1 MVIKPSWRLG
11 SLPPYAFAEIDKKV
25 AALRSTGVDV
35 IDFGVGDPTESAPSF
50 VVDNLTDFGKKH
62 ATSGYPSYVGSDTFR
77 AAAAAYMRRRFDVGL
92 DLEREI
98 CADIGSKEAV
108 FNFPEGFVEPGDIV
122 ICPSPGYPPMKTG
135 TIFAEGTPYFVPLL
149 EEKGFLIDHASIP
162 EKIAR
167 RAKIIWINYPNSPTG
182 AIATREYYMGLT
194 NWARER
200 NIIVASDE
208 GCYIDIYFGEPPP
221 SILEVAREGVIAF
234 YSLSKR
240 NNMTGY
246 RVGFVCGDERIID
259 IFKRLKTNI
268 DSGVPH
274 IIQDAAIAA
283 LADDAHVA
291 SMRESY
297 RTKRDVLLEGLREAG
312 FEPTEPAAT
321 FYVWQKVNGSDIE
334 FAQYLLEPDIGIVV
348 TPGSSLSDECEGG
361 INPGYRY
368 VRIALIPTMEEIE
381 EAVIKLKKLKL

>member
-208 GCYIDIYFGEPPP
+208 GCYIDIYFDEPPP
-221 SILEVAREGVIAF
+221 SILEVAREGIIAF

-246 RVGFVCGDERIID
+246 RVGYD
-259 IFKRLKTNI
+259 
-268 DSGVPH
+268 
-274 IIQDAAIAA
+274 
-283 LADDAHVA
+283 
-291 SMRESY
+291 Y
-297 RTKRDVLLEGLREAG
+297 RG
-312 FEPTEPAAT
+312 
-321 FYVWQKVNGSDIE
+321 Q
-334 FAQYLLEPDIGIVV
+334 
-348 TPGSSLSDECEGG
+348 
-361 INPGYRY
+361 
-368 VRIALIPTMEEIE
+368 
-381 EAVIKLKKLKL
+381 